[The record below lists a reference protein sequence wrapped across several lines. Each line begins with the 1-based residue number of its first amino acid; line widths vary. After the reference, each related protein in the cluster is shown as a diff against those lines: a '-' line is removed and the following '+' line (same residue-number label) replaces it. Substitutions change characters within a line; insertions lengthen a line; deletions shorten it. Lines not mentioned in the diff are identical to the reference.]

1 MRCRA
6 VALLDSQAFDTAL
19 AKVGSKTEADGTAA
33 DDQDRCVDG
42 GLRWHR
48 ACLEELMRF
57 GDSMNRRPRC
67 VAATLAVAVVAL
79 AALVLAP
86 AAAQVTGRPITII
99 VPYSPGT
106 GIDILARAL
115 GAELAK
121 HWGQP
126 VVVDNKTGASGN
138 IGTQT
143 AARAAPDG
151 QTLLMVAK
159 TFVTNVSLFKN
170 VPYDPVKSF
179 APVVKLATGSI
190 VLAVHP
196 SVPAQSVPAFIAH
209 VKAHPGEINYGSPGF
224 ATPHHLAME
233 LFKHATQTNLVH
245 IPYKGSSSVMSDLIG
260 NHVSAMFIPTHV
272 ALPFARDQQIRI
284 LGVASPERVTAAPD
298 VPTLIEQGV
307 TGFEVDIWFGL
318 MAPAGTPADTI
329 ARYNAVINEFLRS
342 PPVMAA
348 LAKQGLITAGGPPEV
363 LGELIER
370 DMAKWQ
376 KVIQQAGITA
386 E

>member
-1 MRCRA
+1 MRSA
-6 VALLDSQAFDTAL
+6 SAILT
-19 AKVGSKTEADGTAA
+19 
-33 DDQDRCVDG
+33 
-42 GLRWHR
+42 
-48 ACLEELMRF
+48 
-57 GDSMNRRPRC
+57 
-67 VAATLAVAVVAL
+67 VAVFAFATFL
-79 AALVLAP
+79 SAP
-86 AAAQVTGRPITII
+86 AAAQVQGRPITII

-115 GAELAK
+115 GGELAR

-126 VVVDNKTGASGN
+126 VVIDNKTGASGN
-138 IGTQT
+138 IGTQA

-170 VPYDPVKSF
+170 VPYDPVTSF
-179 APVVKLATGSI
+179 TPIIKLATGSI

-196 SVPAQSVPAFIAH
+196 SVPATSVPALIAY

-245 IPYKGSSSVMSDLIG
+245 IPYRGSSGVMSDLIG
-260 NHVSAMFIPTHV
+260 NHVSAMFVPTHV
-272 ALPFARDQQIRI
+272 ALPLAEDKQIRI
-284 LGVASPERVTAAPD
+284 LGVASPERVAAAPD

-307 TGFEVDIWFGL
+307 AGFEVDVWFGL
-318 MAPAGTPADTI
+318 LAPAGTPADVV

-342 PPVMAA
+342 PEIIAA

-363 LGELIER
+363 LGALIEH
-370 DMAKWQ
+370 DKAKWQ
-376 KVIQQAGITA
+376 SLIQQAGITA